1 MLSERIQTQKA
12 TYYILLC
19 SKDIL
24 EKAKLLGQK
33 HISVSQ
39 RLGVGEGAD
48 YKKPRNLGGDETVLY
63 LDCGG
68 GYTSV

>member
-12 TYYILLC
+12 TYYILFC

-24 EKAKLLGQK
+24 EKAKLLAQK

-48 YKKPRNLGGDETVLY
+48 YKEAQKFG
-63 LDCGG
+63 
-68 GYTSV
+68 